1 MPSPLA
7 DPVKLPCGLVLPN
20 RLSKAAM
27 AEQIARDNKPSKN
40 LADAYEQWSRGGW
53 GSILTGNVQV
63 DVNHLGTPFDP
74 ALDGE
79 YKGQT
84 DLVAEWK
91 AYADRCQKHGT
102 PAIVQICHPGRQS
115 FRGAGSRGLFGD
127 TLAPSAVPM
136 NLGDGLIERLLA
148 CLVWTTPREMS
159 RADIEAVIRQFVDSA
174 RLMADAGFSG
184 VEIHG
189 AHGYLID
196 QFLNSKTN
204 LRTDEYG
211 GTPAKRARFVLE
223 ILTEI
228 RKVVPATFCIG
239 IKLNSADHSSATFE
253 ETMTQIGLLVD
264 AGIDF
269 MEISGGSYEDPVMM
283 AHRDHQN
290 KSSEVNQE
298 LKSERTAAREAF
310 FLEFAK
316 EVRKRYPGLVL
327 MLTGGFRS
335 RVGAESAIRDGACD
349 LVGIGRPAAVEP
361 GFPLRL
367 LDESVGDEEAVCYLN
382 KAPTPF
388 YARWLPR
395 ALIGAGAESSYYAR
409 QIQRLAKGLATI
421 APGLS

>member
-1 MPSPLA
+1 MLSPLA

-27 AEQIARDNKPSKN
+27 AERIARDNKPSKN

-74 ALDGE
+74 ALHSE
-79 YKGQT
+79 YTGQT

-115 FRGAGSRGLFGD
+115 FRGAGSRGIFGD

-159 RADIEAVIRQFVDSA
+159 RADIEGVIRQFVDTA

-283 AHRDHQN
+283 AHRDPQN
-290 KSSEVNQE
+290 ETSEVNHE
-298 LKSERTAAREAF
+298 PKSKRTAAREAF

-367 LDESVGDEEAVCYLN
+367 LDESIEDEEAVCYLN

-395 ALIGAGAESSYYAR
+395 ALIGAGAESSYYAC

>member
-1 MPSPLA
+1 
-7 DPVKLPCGLVLPN
+7 
-20 RLSKAAM
+20 M
-27 AEQIARDNKPSKN
+27 AEMIARDNKPNKT
-40 LADAYEQWSRGGW
+40 LADAYEQWSQGGW
-53 GSILTGNVQV
+53 GRNVQV
-63 DVNHLGTPFDP
+63 DVNHLGSPFDP
-74 ALDGE
+74 ALHSE
-79 YKGQT
+79 YKGEN
-84 DLVAEWK
+84 DLIAEWK
-91 AYADRCQKHGT
+91 VYADTCQKHGT

-115 FRGAGSRGLFGD
+115 FRIAGHRGIFAN
-127 TLAPSAVPM
+127 TLAPSAVPI
-136 NLGDGLIERLLA
+136 NLGDGLIERLIA
-148 CLVWTTPREMS
+148 CIAWTTPREMS
-159 RADIEAVIRQFVDSA
+159 RADIEGVIRRFVDTA

-184 VEIHG
+184 IELHG

-196 QFLNSKTN
+196 QFLNAKTN

-223 ILTEI
+223 LLTEI

-239 IKLNSADHSSATFE
+239 IKLNSADHSSSTFE

-269 MEISGGSYEDPVMM
+269 MEISGGTYEDPIMM
-283 AHRDHQN
+283 AHRNAQN
-290 KSSEVNQE
+290 ENENSSPVNQE
-298 LKSERTAAREAF
+298 PKSERTAAREAF

-316 EVRKRYPGLVL
+316 EVRMRYPGLVL

-361 GFPLRL
+361 EFPLRL

-388 YARWLPR
+388 YAQWLPR
-395 ALIGAGAESSYYAR
+395 NLIGAGAETTYYAR
-409 QIQRLAKGLATI
+409 QIRRLAQGLATI
-421 APGLS
+421 APGFS